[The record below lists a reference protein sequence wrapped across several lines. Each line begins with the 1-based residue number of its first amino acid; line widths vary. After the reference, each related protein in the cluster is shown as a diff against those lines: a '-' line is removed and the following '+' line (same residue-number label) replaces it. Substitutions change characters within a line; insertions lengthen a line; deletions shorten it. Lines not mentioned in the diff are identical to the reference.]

1 MFKFKKDAP
10 LRQFIH
16 DITKVQKSYYS
27 LAEILTVL
35 KDVISSEKMFDERNP
50 SVIICSKPLEAALNQ
65 RALHVT
71 EVRDLVINQL
81 ERLAD
86 QSLRDNQPFQRINS
100 SHPRSQLPQTA
111 PLTTVQTASITT
123 KVHINKDT
131 KYRLKP
137 LFLEVVRTVDEVNP
151 KKTVFTYEEI
161 TSILSKYILSKKNA
175 IFDTRNIKLALVEN
189 DPLGKAFGVTA
200 FHRCQ
205 VNALLRTQLIPVHPD
220 CPLDQLSTTTNSSP
234 NLSVSSTERS
244 VPVVSAPASSSSSP
258 SLPPFPALEKAASL
272 PASFSNR
279 RKRTNSAEK
288 SEEETNRQQKQ
299 QRRGDQCSVII
310 RRSEESESETET
322 IYSEQGY
329 ETIKAEEENDEA
341 ASCSGSDMDTTREVF
356 EVEYDIDSGE
366 EEERPPQ
373 VDKCWITDNWMP
385 FNWKTQKWSSVIGT
399 PLRSFPIKWVHLTIE
414 CLPLVSVAH

>member
-1 MFKFKKDAP
+1 M
-10 LRQFIH
+10 
-16 DITKVQKSYYS
+16 
-27 LAEILTVL
+27 
-35 KDVISSEKMFDERNP
+35 
-50 SVIICSKPLEAALNQ
+50 
-65 RALHVT
+65 
-71 EVRDLVINQL
+71 
-81 ERLAD
+81 
-86 QSLRDNQPFQRINS
+86 
-100 SHPRSQLPQTA
+100 
-111 PLTTVQTASITT
+111 
-123 KVHINKDT
+123 
-131 KYRLKP
+131 
-137 LFLEVVRTVDEVNP
+137 VRTVDEVNP
-151 KKTVFTYEEI
+151 KQTVFTYEEVNQKTPKNYLFFFNLALFQI

-385 FNWKTQKWSSVIGT
+385 FNWKTQQWGSVIGT
-399 PLRSFPIKWVHLTIE
+399 PLGSFPIKWVHLTIE